1 MSDTLRLPC
10 SVLSSAQFL
19 SSIIS
24 NLAVTVV
31 QQLQKNLQELAPPL
45 TPSLSSPD
53 RDGAVQKCLC
63 RPIWWPALGGHTSS
77 VPHWPALGGHT
88 GQGEQGKGST
98 SRGHWQQL
106 TSLLPGSNQPTHR
119 PVHSTMLQKEK
130 PSKSTW
136 SSLVASFNLCIFW
149 GDCQNVYFCICNIE
163 IVYISLCYRAY

>member
-1 MSDTLRLPC
+1 ML
-10 SVLSSAQFL
+10 
-19 SSIIS
+19 IIS
-24 NLAVTVV
+24 NLAVTTVT
-31 QQLQKNLQELAPPL
+31 KEFSRTSSPL

-130 PSKSTW
+130 LSKSTW
-136 SSLVASFNLCIFW
+136 SSLPSAFVSFLGGLPKCLLLHL
-149 GDCQNVYFCICNIE
+149 QH
-163 IVYISLCYRAY
+163 